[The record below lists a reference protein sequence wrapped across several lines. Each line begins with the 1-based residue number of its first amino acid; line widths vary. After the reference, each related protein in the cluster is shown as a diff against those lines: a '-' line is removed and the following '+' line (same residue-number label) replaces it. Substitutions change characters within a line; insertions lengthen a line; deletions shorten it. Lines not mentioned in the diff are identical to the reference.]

1 MSYIKNRKDKLKVE
15 PERDD
20 ISDTSSMLITVSES
34 HRKNSDEFD
43 KFFMENS
50 TEATCCYKSISKSV
64 GISLKN

>member
-1 MSYIKNRKDKLKVE
+1 MSYIKNRKDKSKVE
-15 PERDD
+15 PARDD